1 VLLPEPAEART
12 VLSATLGALESAGG
26 DGELQREL
34 LDHMAGQVFGVDTD
48 RDPIRPI
55 DAATLVERTAAGATT
70 AVQAARLVAVLE
82 WTLHPL
88 EAATAAA
95 LDDWAREVGV
105 DLDLLH
111 DARRLAEHHVANM
124 YADLQ
129 RQNWYTHETLRGI
142 ARGQF
147 WELLRSKVAYS
158 GIAADRSIA
167 RKWEALR
174 DLPAGS
180 WGRGVADFYE
190 RHHFPFPGERH
201 GIYEIGARHDF
212 VHVLTDYEATPE
224 GELDVFAFIAAA
236 MPDDRGLVLLAVTLG
251 LFQDGAIHRV
261 AGKEVRLA
269 RTDTLSDPGATP
281 RWVEAMARGAA
292 CTVDVMGGIDHF
304 ELAPLPLVEVRERFH
319 VLPRVLSD
327 GPPTPG

>member
-1 VLLPEPAEART
+1 VLLPDPTEART
-12 VLSATLGALESAGG
+12 VLGATLGALHAAGG
-26 DGELQREL
+26 DGDLQREL
-34 LDHMAGQVFGVDTD
+34 LDQLARQLYGVDTN
-48 RDPIRPI
+48 REPIEAI
-55 DAATLVERTAAGATT
+55 DAATLVRHSRSGATT

-88 EAATAAA
+88 EPAAAAA
-95 LDDWAREVGV
+95 LDEWARAVGV

-111 DARRLAEHHVANM
+111 DARRLAEHHIANM

-129 RQNWYTHETLRGI
+129 RQSWYTHEMLRCI
-142 ARGQF
+142 AEGQM

-158 GIAADRSIA
+158 GIAADRAIA

-174 DLPAGS
+174 DMPAGS

-190 RHHFPFPGERH
+190 RHDFPFPGERH

-212 VHVLTDYEATPE
+212 VHVLADYEATPE

-261 AGKEVRLA
+261 AGKEVRIA
-269 RTDTLSDPGATP
+269 RTDTLSDPGAAP

-304 ELAPLPLVEVRERFH
+304 ALAELPLEEVRGRFG
-319 VLPRVLSD
+319 VPPRVLPD
-327 GPPTPG
+327 GPVPGV